1 MAVVSGYQVDT
12 GRSYSDVPSGSR
24 GRDVSQREDLANF
37 ISMLTRDETPFMSSI
52 GKTKATAIYQEWQ
65 TDQLNSPGNSRT
77 GEGTDYRIPTTGFR
91 GAGTAGTTGGT
102 PQTFDGPNSTFA
114 ITGPQRSRLGNY
126 TQINGKTIAVSGT
139 RRAIDQA
146 GVADEYAYQLKKRGT
161 ELRRDIEFDLIH
173 QYNVSQAAAEGQSF
187 TPGTDAPA
195 YGGGRSFGG
204 YQAWINQG
212 PVLETDTSLGGNCIY
227 KGAFRAPGSSEQNG
241 MGTNAGLGTH
251 TVQRQGSGDPAR
263 APLALSDIDLAM
275 QRIYQNGGKA
285 NKLMLSPKL
294 RRDFSDLMVTDSGVR
309 RNIDMDGKLRQSVD
323 VYMSDFGDVMVIPNY
338 IMGLTNSLLFQT
350 DGTAP
355 APSTATEATDVADFA
370 ALLYDPMWFSIATLR
385 PLQEVDVGQRGDSTI
400 GMMIEECTLEVK
412 NPSGCSAIYGLI

>member
-1 MAVVSGYQVDT
+1 MATVSGYQVDT

-52 GKTKATAIYQEWQ
+52 GKTKATAIYHEWQ
-65 TDQLNSPGNSRT
+65 TDQLNSPGNSRI

-161 ELRRDIEFDLIH
+161 ELRRDIEHNLIH
-173 QYNVSQAAAEGQSF
+173 TYQVAGVSGAIGDSNSQTTTGYNAR
-187 TPGTDAPA
+187 T
-195 YGGGRSFGG
+195 FGG
-204 YQAWINQG
+204 YQSWINTPSRVEQDG
-212 PVLETDTSLGGNCIY
+212 FEQSGGNVIY
-227 KGAFRAPGSSEQNG
+227 KDNWAAPLFDATS
-241 MGTNAGLGTH
+241 GTDNQARGTH
-251 TVQRQGSGDPAR
+251 IPR
-263 APLALSDIDLAM
+263 ADFAGAASAAPRSPLALSDIDLAM
-275 QRIYQNGGKA
+275 QRIYENGGKA

-323 VYMSDFGDVMVIPNY
+323 VYMSDFGDVMVVPNY
-338 IMGLTNSLLFQT
+338 IMGLSHNVAFQE
-350 DGTAP
+350 
-355 APSTATEATDVADFA
+355 SATGSDSENTDVADFA

-412 NPSGCSAIYGLI
+412 NPQGCSAIYGLE

>member
-1 MAVVSGYQVDT
+1 MATVSGYQVDT

-24 GRDVSQREDLANF
+24 GRDISQREDLANF

-52 GKTKATAIYQEWQ
+52 GKTKATAIYHEWQ
-65 TDQLNSPGNSRT
+65 TDQLNAPGNSRI
-77 GEGTDYRIPTTGFR
+77 GEGTDYRIPTTGFV
-91 GAGTAGTTGGT
+91 GSGSAGTMGGES
-102 PQTFDGPNSTFA
+102 QTFGADSTFA

-161 ELRRDIEFDLIH
+161 ELRRDVEFDLIH
-173 QYNVSQAAAEGQSF
+173 SFNVSQASAEGQSF
-187 TPGTDAPA
+187 TPGTNAPA
-195 YGGGRSFGG
+195 YGGGRSMGG

-212 PVLETDTSLGGNCIY
+212 PVLETNSTLGGNCIY
-227 KGAFRAPGSSEQNG
+227 KGDFRAPGDDNG
-241 MGTNAGLGTH
+241 DGRGTQAGLGTH
-251 TVQRQGSGDPAR
+251 TVEHAGTGVGK

-294 RRDFSDLMVTDSGVR
+294 RRDFSDLKVTDSGVR

-323 VYMSDFGDVMVIPNY
+323 VYMSDFGDVMVVPNY
-338 IMGLTNSLLFQT
+338 IMGLSHTVMLSET
-350 DGTAP
+350 GIPGGTGGTAV
-355 APSTATEATDVADFA
+355 DVADFS
-370 ALLYDPMWFSIATLR
+370 ALLYDPMWFAIATLR

-400 GMMIEECTLEVK
+400 GMMVEEMTLEVK
-412 NPSGCSAIYGLI
+412 NPQGCSAIYGLE